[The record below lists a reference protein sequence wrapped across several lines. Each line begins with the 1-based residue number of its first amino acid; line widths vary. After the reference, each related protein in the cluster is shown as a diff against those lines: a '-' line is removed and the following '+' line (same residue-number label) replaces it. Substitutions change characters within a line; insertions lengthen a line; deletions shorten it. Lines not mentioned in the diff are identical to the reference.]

1 MASLKAIKKRIT
13 SVKSTQKITRAMK
26 LVSAAKLKRA
36 TERAQQ
42 SRPYEEQLSRMVM
55 SILADTKWSSGLVEK
70 RELRRVALVVFSTD
84 RGLCGSLNANLF
96 KAVTRRIA
104 ELSGQG
110 IQVEIVALGK
120 KVADFY
126 RKRGVKIYAS
136 HSDLIRKGG
145 AERMAQIAQE
155 LRALFLDKSFDS
167 VEIFYSRFI
176 SAISQKP
183 TSVVALPF
191 QVSGEISS
199 KQCLYEPGKTELLD
213 SLVPMLLDF
222 QLYRLLLESIA
233 SEHAARM
240 AAMESAT
247 KNSKEMIERLTLLR
261 NRARQALITKELMEI
276 IGGAEAISA

>member
-1 MASLKAIKKRIT
+1 MASLKVIKKRIT

-42 SRPYEEQLSRMVM
+42 SRPYEDELSKMVT
-55 SILADTKWSSGLVEK
+55 SILSDTRWNSGLAEK
-70 RELRRVALVVFSTD
+70 RELKKVALLVFSSD

-96 KAVTRRIA
+96 KAVSKRVS
-104 ELSGQG
+104 ELSSQG
-110 IQVEIVALGK
+110 VAVEIVALGK
-120 KVADFY
+120 KASDFY
-126 RKRGVKIYAS
+126 RKRGVPVFAA
-136 HSDLIRKGG
+136 HTDLIRKGS
-145 AERMAQIAQE
+145 AETMANIARE
-155 LRALFLDKSFDS
+155 MRILFREQRFDA
-167 VEIFYSRFI
+167 VEVFYSRFI
-176 SAISQKP
+176 SAIAQKP
-183 TSVVALPF
+183 TQVQVLPF
-191 QVSGEISS
+191 QAVGAEQS

>member
-1 MASLKAIKKRIT
+1 MASLKVIKKRIT

-42 SRPYEEQLSRMVM
+42 SRPYEDELSNMVT
-55 SILADTKWSSGLVEK
+55 SILADTRWSSGLAEK
-70 RELRRVALVVFSTD
+70 RELKRVALLVFSSD

-96 KAVTRRIA
+96 KAVSKRVS
-104 ELSGQG
+104 ELSSEGVA
-110 IQVEIVALGK
+110 VEIVALGK
-120 KVADFY
+120 KASDFY
-126 RKRGVKIYAS
+126 RKRGVAGFAT
-136 HSDLIRKGG
+136 HTDLIRKGS
-145 AERMAQIAQE
+145 AEKMANIARE
-155 LRALFLDKSFDS
+155 MRTLFREQRFDA
-167 VEIFYSRFI
+167 VEVFYSRFI
-176 SAISQKP
+176 SAIAQKP
-183 TSVVALPF
+183 TQVQVLPF
-191 QVSGEISS
+191 QAAGTGQP
-199 KQCLYEPGKTELLD
+199 KQCLFEPGKTELLD

>member
-1 MASLKAIKKRIT
+1 MASLKTIKKRIS

-36 TERAQQ
+36 TEKAQQ
-42 SRPYEEQLSRMVM
+42 SRPYEEELSKMVRG
-55 SILADTKWSSGLVEK
+55 ILADTAWSSGLAEVRPLK
-70 RELRRVALVVFSTD
+70 RVAVVVFSSD

-96 KAVTRRIA
+96 KLVSRRIA
-104 ELSGQG
+104 ELEMSGVE
-110 IQVEIVALGK
+110 VEIVALGK
-120 KVADFY
+120 KAADFY
-126 RKRGVKIYAS
+126 RKRGVRIHSA
-136 HSDLIRKGG
+136 HSDLIRQGRSEK
-145 AERMAQIAQE
+145 MASIAAE
-155 LRALFLDKSFDS
+155 LRELFLNKTFDA

-183 TSVVALPF
+183 TLVEALPF
-191 QVSGEISS
+191 KAPAAAEPA
-199 KQCLYEPGKTELLD
+199 QCLYEPSKGELLD
-213 SLVPMLLDF
+213 VLVPMLLDF

>member
-1 MASLKAIKKRIT
+1 MASLKVIKKRIT

-42 SRPYEEQLSRMVM
+42 SRPYEDELSKMVT
-55 SILADTKWSSGLVEK
+55 SILSDTRWNSGLAEK
-70 RELRRVALVVFSTD
+70 RELKKVALLVFSSD

-96 KAVTRRIA
+96 KAVSKRVS
-104 ELSGQG
+104 ELSSQG
-110 IQVEIVALGK
+110 VVVEIVALGK
-120 KVADFY
+120 KASDFY
-126 RKRGVKIYAS
+126 RKRGVPVFAA
-136 HSDLIRKGG
+136 HTDLIRKGS
-145 AERMAQIAQE
+145 AETMANIARE
-155 LRALFLDKSFDS
+155 MRILFREQRFDA
-167 VEIFYSRFI
+167 VEVFYSRFI
-176 SAISQKP
+176 SAIAQKP
-183 TSVVALPF
+183 TQVQVLPF
-191 QVSGEISS
+191 QAVGAEQS

>member
-1 MASLKAIKKRIT
+1 MASLKVIKKRIT

-42 SRPYEEQLSRMVM
+42 SRPYEDELSNMVT
-55 SILADTKWSSGLVEK
+55 SILADTRWSSGLAEK
-70 RELRRVALVVFSTD
+70 RELKRVALLVFSSD

-96 KAVTRRIA
+96 KAVSKRVSD
-104 ELSGQG
+104 LSSEGVA
-110 IQVEIVALGK
+110 VEIVALGK
-120 KVADFY
+120 KASDFY
-126 RKRGVKIYAS
+126 RKRGVAVFAT
-136 HSDLIRKGG
+136 HTDLIRKGS
-145 AERMAQIAQE
+145 AEKMANIARE
-155 LRALFLDKSFDS
+155 MRTLFREQRFDA
-167 VEIFYSRFI
+167 VEVFYSRFI
-176 SAISQKP
+176 SAIAQKP
-183 TSVVALPF
+183 TQVQVLPF
-191 QVSGEISS
+191 QAAGTGQP
-199 KQCLYEPGKTELLD
+199 KQCLFEPGKTELLD